1 MRIYRV
7 FNDRSASVISGDWQE
22 ADWWERLCR
31 HVHALGFTTVLMP
44 APAHDASA
52 SGADS
57 SPDCRMVALACQRHS
72 LTLMADLVLDDV
84 PGGPDVDEWAATA
97 AAWAESGV
105 AGFRCRN
112 PGALSGDDWA
122 RLIARVH
129 DSSPD
134 CTFMA
139 WTPGLSLADLQSLAA
154 AGFDAT
160 FSSLPWWDYRADW
173 ILQEHERLRRIAPV
187 IAPVQN
193 DDATV
198 GNAGDDLSSK
208 EYAKTRL
215 WTAAFAGEGILVP
228 MGYERLAGES
238 TLIEVN
244 RRIAERPQQL
254 RRLQRLT
261 GARTTITALFRTGEP
276 ARLLIINPE
285 HDKPASVDWD
295 MLRSRLPGSYTL
307 ADDERAQC
315 PAVLEPGASVLL
327 TPVKA
332 MAVISLPRSSAE
344 KRKSAAAAIT
354 STRIAIE
361 NVTPQVG
368 NGQFSVKRTL
378 GEPVQVEADV
388 FMDGHEVIS
397 VSLFWRP
404 ADESGWREVPM
415 QAVGNDRWQAAF
427 SAERTGQHCYMVKA
441 WHDVWGSHIG
451 GLRKKFAA
459 GVDVSLESEEARQ
472 MLAEAL
478 ERIRDDRPDA
488 GTVLAS
494 ILRTVGQPQQRRS
507 KPQRNAKAAGSEAA
521 LHPVP
526 ETDSE
531 AVEILLSEDVA
542 DVMQEVDVHR
552 FEASSSAF
560 PLLVERREACFASWY
575 ELFPR
580 SQSPAPG
587 VHGTFQDVIGRL
599 PVIRDMGFDVLYMPP
614 IHPIGQRNRKGRN
627 NALLAGPD
635 DPGSPY
641 AIGSE
646 DGGHDA
652 VHPELGTLDDF
663 RALVRSAREHGLEIA
678 LDFAIQCSP
687 DHPWLA
693 RHPDWFDWRA
703 DGSLR
708 YAENPPK
715 RYEDIVNPDFYSPLA
730 SDAQRLALWRALRD
744 VVLFWADQGVLTF
757 RVDNPHTKPLPF
769 WQWMIAEVQAA
780 HPGAVFL
787 SEAFTRPKMM
797 YRLAKVG
804 FSQSYTYFTWRNT
817 KQELTDYMKEL
828 NAAPV
833 ADFFR
838 PNFFVNTPDI
848 NPFFLQK
855 SGRAGFLI
863 RAALATTLSGLWG
876 MYSGFELCEAAAIP
890 GKEEYQD
897 SEKYEFR
904 AWDWDRPGN
913 IVEEITRLNHIR
925 RANPALQSHLGI
937 RFHHVD
943 NDQILFFS
951 KATREG
957 DNVVV
962 VAISL
967 DPHSAQG
974 GTLDLSGTAAAGA
987 QVHELFDDHRFTMHG
1002 QHQPVW
1008 LTPDR
1013 PFKIWSVMPDS

>member
-7 FNDRSASVISGDWQE
+7 FNDSSPSVISGDWHE

-31 HVHALGFTTVLMP
+31 HVKALGFTTVLMP
-44 APAHDASA
+44 ALKRNGVAGNADA
-52 SGADS
+52 
-57 SPDCRMVALACQRHS
+57 PDCHIAALACQRHG
-72 LTLMADLVLDDV
+72 LKLMADLLLERA
-84 PGGPDVDEWAATA
+84 PGEPDVDMWAAA
-97 AAWAESGV
+97 AAEQAEQGV
-105 AGFRCRN
+105 EGFRCLN
-112 PGALSGDDWA
+112 PGALSGSDWA
-122 RLIARVH
+122 ALISKVH
-129 DSSPD
+129 DSAPD
-134 CTFMA
+134 CVFLA
-139 WTPGLSLADLQSLAA
+139 WTPGLSPADLRARA
-154 AGFDAT
+154 DAGFDAT
-160 FSSLPWWDYRADW
+160 FLSLPWWDYRADW
-173 ILQEHERLRRIAPV
+173 LVQEHDRLRRVAPV
-187 IAPVQN
+187 IAPVQ
-193 DDATV
+193 DDDSV
-198 GNAGDDLSSK
+198 AGTAAAADSK
-208 EYAKTRL
+208 EQAKTRL
-215 WTAAFAGEGILVP
+215 WTAAFAAEGILVP
-228 MGYERLAGES
+228 MGYERLVGES
-238 TLIEVN
+238 TIIEVN
-244 RRIAERPQQL
+244 QRIAQRPQQL

-261 GARTTITALFRTGEP
+261 GARATITALFRTGEP
-276 ARLLIINPE
+276 ARLLVINPTNAAA
-285 HDKPASVDWD
+285 PVDWA
-295 MLRSRLPGSYTL
+295 MLCSRLPGSYTL
-307 ADDERAQC
+307 PDDEQAQR
-315 PAVLEPGASVLL
+315 PAILEAGASVLL

-332 MAVISLPRSSAE
+332 VTVISLPRSSAE
-344 KRKSAAAAIT
+344 KRKSAAAAIL
-354 STRIAIE
+354 SPRIALE
-361 NVTPQVG
+361 NVSPQVD
-368 NGQFSVKRTL
+368 NGQFAIKRTL
-378 GEPVQVEADV
+378 GLPVHVEADV
-388 FMDGHEVIS
+388 FMDGHEVIAVS
-397 VSLFWRP
+397 VFWRP
-404 ADESGWREVPM
+404 ADESRWHQMPM
-415 QAVGNDRWQAAF
+415 QAVGNDRWQADF

-441 WHDVWGSHIG
+441 WHDVWASHTS

-459 GVDVSLESEEARQ
+459 GADVSLEVEEARQ
-472 MLAEAL
+472 MLSESL
-478 ERIRDDRPDA
+478 ERIRDDMPDA
-488 GTVLAS
+488 ATVIAS

-507 KPQRNAKAAGSEAA
+507 KPQRGARGAGSEPA

-526 ETDSE
+526 ETDGDV
-531 AVEILLSEDVA
+531 VEILLSEDVA
-542 DVMQEVDVHR
+542 DAMQEVDIHR
-552 FEASSSAF
+552 FESSSAVF

-580 SQSPAPG
+580 SQSSVPG

-599 PVIRDMGFDVLYMPP
+599 PLIRDMGFDVLYMPP

-627 NALLAGPD
+627 NALRAGPD

-652 VHPELGTLDDF
+652 VHPQLGTLDDF
-663 RALVRSAREHGLEIA
+663 RALVTSAREHGLEIA

-769 WQWMIAEVQAA
+769 WHWMIAEVQAA
-780 HPGAVFL
+780 HPGALFL

-817 KQELTDYMKEL
+817 KQELTDYMTEL
-828 NAAPV
+828 NTAPV

-848 NPFFLQK
+848 NPYFLQT

-897 SEKYEFR
+897 SEKYELR

-913 IVEEITRLNHIR
+913 IIDEITRLNLIR

-937 RFHHVD
+937 RFHSVD
-943 NDQILFFS
+943 NDQILCFS
-951 KATREG
+951 KATPEG
-957 DNVVV
+957 DNVVL

-967 DPHSAQG
+967 DPYAVQS
-974 GTLDLSGTAAAGA
+974 GTLDLAGTPAVGA
-987 QVHELFDDHRFTMHG
+987 QVHELFDDHRFRMHG
-1002 QHQPVW
+1002 QHHPVS

-1013 PFKIWSVMPDS
+1013 PFMIWSVLPDT